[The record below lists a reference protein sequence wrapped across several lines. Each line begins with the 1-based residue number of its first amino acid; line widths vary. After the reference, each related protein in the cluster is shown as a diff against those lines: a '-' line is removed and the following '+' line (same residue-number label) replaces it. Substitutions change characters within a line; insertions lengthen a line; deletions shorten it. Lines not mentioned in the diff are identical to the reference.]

1 MHMNAV
7 IAIMNHNLRPLTS
20 VCTKQFPMMTPFTE
34 MTKKI
39 VSLIVNLIKI
49 GTLEENGENT
59 YTLRLFF
66 LTLREVPQSTLGD
79 MAT

>member
-59 YTLRLFF
+59 YTLRLF
-66 LTLREVPQSTLGD
+66 S
-79 MAT
+79 